1 MRFFFSS
8 HFFAG
13 LLLLF
18 VAFVTLAAFS
28 ACVHKRGDAT
38 AGIEVLRS
46 GGFVPPDV
54 NADIA
59 GVVYVNVRDKSDMVF
74 GLRAKLETSL
84 AESGFSVTSNP
95 SKAGYIVHPTVLAVG
110 AAEPDSLR
118 AMVNEG
124 YGGTSRLSGTGA
136 TTLLTDVL
144 LVQRRVPTSGR
155 KNLQNISNRNAV
167 AESRMRLALLSRR
180 EIRFNAGVP
189 EYVMDVLVREL
200 CASVSAVHMASR

>member
-1 MRFFFSS
+1 MRFFLSS

-28 ACVHKRGDAT
+28 ACVHKRGDAA

-46 GGFVPPDV
+46 GAFVPPDV

-59 GVVYVNVRDKSDMVF
+59 GVVYVNVRDKSNMVF

-84 AESGFSVTSNP
+84 VESGFSVTSNP
-95 SKAGYIVHPTVLAVG
+95 SKAGYIVQPTVLAVG

-118 AMVNEG
+118 AMVN
-124 YGGTSRLSGTGA
+124 
-136 TTLLTDVL
+136 
-144 LVQRRVPTSGR
+144 
-155 KNLQNISNRNAV
+155 
-167 AESRMRLALLSRR
+167 
-180 EIRFNAGVP
+180 
-189 EYVMDVLVREL
+189 
-200 CASVSAVHMASR
+200 

>member
-1 MRFFFSS
+1 MRKT

-18 VAFVTLAAFS
+18 FAFVTLAAFS
-28 ACVHKRGDAT
+28 ACVHKRGDAA

-46 GGFVPPDV
+46 GAFVPSDV
-54 NADIA
+54 NAGIA
-59 GVVYVNVRDKSDMVF
+59 GVAYVNVRDKSDMVF
-74 GLRAKLETSL
+74 GLRAKLERSL

-95 SKAGYIVHPTVLAVG
+95 SKAGYIVQPTVLAVG
-110 AAEPDSLR
+110 EAEPDSLR
-118 AMVNEG
+118 AVVNEG
-124 YGGTSRLSGTGA
+124 YGGTSRLSGTGGSA
-136 TTLLTDVL
+136 LLADVL

-180 EIRFNAGVP
+180 EIGFNSGVP
-189 EYVMDVLVREL
+189 ESVMDVLAREL
-200 CASVSAVHMASR
+200 CASVSAAYTAVR